1 VAFMFLDLDNFMP
14 LNDTHE
20 HAVGDMLLIET
31 THRLESCIREIDSL
45 ARFGGDE
52 FVVML
57 SE

>member
-1 VAFMFLDLDNFMP
+1 MFLDLDNFMP